1 MAVSQTTNMQI
12 DIDLLGAF
20 EVRLDGRALAADTWK
35 LRHPRQ
41 LLQMLALQPGRRM
54 RRDQVCEYLWP
65 DASLEAADNRLHHSI
80 HVLRNALARAG
91 VPKGSPLLTL
101 QTDDVLLNPALRFV
115 IDVARFDKLVE
126 EARTQ
131 PLRPQLSAHLATA
144 IALYRGE
151 VLAGSPHQDWL
162 GPHRDQCRLEFIWLL
177 DRRAALH
184 REAGEIGQAIVVYQ
198 RLIETEPDNEG
209 AHRALMELFDLSG
222 HPERALHQFA
232 ACKHVLQRELDAE
245 PSPLTQAVHD
255 RIVAAAKRGRT
266 PDALAVMAP
275 IASGPRRYRA
285 PPHAIPL
292 IGRETALAELTH
304 CIVSDHA
311 RLITVIGPAG
321 LGKTRLAQTL
331 LDQCQQHFDDGAV
344 AVPLTALASG
354 EQLVGHLVDVL
365 AVPNSTDTML
375 TRLCQHLSRRR
386 VLLLLDRFEHIAD
399 AANVLPMLL
408 AAAPSLVVVVTS
420 QVALHCAG
428 EFVHVLPSLLATP
441 SAAVQLFCSVVLV
454 RGGVIDQ
461 PADLAIVQTI
471 CERLGGNPLA
481 IELAAGQWH
490 VMSLPQILSELDRP
504 LDMLTNPARDAEGPQ
519 RSVRDA
525 VAWSFGL
532 LHADAKALLRMLA
545 VFESHFSA
553 DDATRAL
560 APFMSAKRLHFHFA
574 VLVERHLI
582 AISGD
587 RVVLDATPRY
597 LLLDSIKQFAGEQLA
612 IANQGA
618 QVRQA
623 HAVHFAEEA
632 RLLFEMVRA
641 GRNRDAILAFRHRH
655 PDLQAAGAWRSQNGE
670 PIHRLVLAY
679 HHSALAQLSGM
690 ADEAIAVLGAVVES
704 HFQATPEE
712 RKLSAWCA
720 YRLARAYAWQ
730 TNRKPAVHAVRAA
743 RAFARDC
750 GDALLEDKILM
761 QRAVERVHQGRHRAA
776 LLHLDRLIEKHA
788 AADDTHRLVSTY
800 CLRSSIHNIIGN
812 PRAAVASGLAARDRA
827 LLSGSPQLLGFAL
840 GKLAEATVRAG
851 DADGAQ
857 AYLREGRLVPENAFS
872 VLRLMHMRILESGV
886 DFECLEFEAARQRLR
901 ATLFNV
907 HGPDRLG
914 QKLFIQ
920 LLLDWIAVELGEVD
934 KVTALDRVDLRLLP
948 RSADLTDLIMRLA
961 CHRIRLFGLR
971 KQWRKVL
978 ESFLQMVSMLQRSPN
993 SVWRAALYE
1002 ACAQALM
1009 QRGDS
1014 YTARAL
1020 LAHSRSALAAAGAE
1034 PTPRQT
1040 RSWQALEATIARG
1053 ADCGAVLATA
1063 PTAWRVEDPKSIIQ
1077 LQNCMAEAFGD
1088 DLAFVTE
1095 QRPVALAY

>member
-1 MAVSQTTNMQI
+1 MQI

-20 EVRLDGRALAADTWK
+20 EVRVDGRALAAGTWK

-41 LLQMLALQPGRRM
+41 LLQMLALQPGHRM
-54 RRDQVCEYLWP
+54 RRDQVCEHLWP
-65 DASLEAADNRLHHSI
+65 GASMDAADNRLHHTI
-80 HVLRNALARAG
+80 HVLRNTLARAG
-91 VPKGSPLLTL
+91 LPKALPLVTL
-101 QTDDVLLNPALRFV
+101 QTDAVSLSPALQFV
-115 IDVARFDKLVE
+115 VDVGRFDSLVE

-131 PLRPQLSAHLATA
+131 PRHPQLSEQLATA
-144 IALYRGE
+144 IGLYRGE
-151 VLAGSPHQDWL
+151 VLAGSPHQDWI

-184 REAGEIGQAIVVYQ
+184 REAGEVGQAIMVYQ
-198 RLIETEPDNEG
+198 RLVETEPDNEG
-209 AHRALMELFDLSG
+209 AHRALMELFDVSG
-222 HPERALHQFA
+222 HPERALHQYA

-255 RIVAAAKRGRT
+255 RIVAAAKRGRA
-266 PDALAVMAP
+266 PDAGAVIAP
-275 IASGPRRYRA
+275 VASGPRLYRA

-292 IGRETALAELTH
+292 IGREAGLTELTH
-304 CIVSDHA
+304 CIVSGHA

-321 LGKTRLAQTL
+321 LGKTRFAQTL
-331 LDQCQQHFDDGAV
+331 LDRCQRHFDDGAV
-344 AVPLTALASG
+344 AVHLTALGSA
-354 EQLVGHLVDVL
+354 EQLVGHLADVL
-365 AVPNSTDTML
+365 GVPNSTETTL
-375 TRLCQHLSRRR
+375 TRLCRHLGRRR
-386 VLLLLDRFEHIAD
+386 LLLLLDRFEHIAD
-399 AANVLPMLL
+399 AAHVLPTLL

-420 QVALHCAG
+420 QVALRCAG
-428 EFVHVLPSLLATP
+428 ECVHVLPSLLADP

-454 RGGVIDQ
+454 RGGVIDR
-461 PADLAIVQTI
+461 PADLAMVQTI
-471 CERLGGNPLA
+471 CERLDGNPLA

-504 LDMLTNPARDAEGPQ
+504 LDMLTNPARDAESPQ

-532 LHADAKALLRMLA
+532 LSADTQALLRMLA
-545 VFESHFSA
+545 VFESRFSA
-553 DDATRAL
+553 DDAARAL
-560 APFMSAKRLHFHFA
+560 ASFMSVQQLRHHFE

-582 AISGD
+582 SLCGD
-587 RVVLDATPRY
+587 QAVFDDVPRY
-597 LLLDSIKQFAGEQLA
+597 LLHDSIKQFAGEKLA
-612 IANQGA
+612 AANQGDR
-618 QVRQA
+618 VRQA
-623 HAVHFAEEA
+623 HAMHFAEEA
-632 RLLFEMVRA
+632 RLLFEMLRA
-641 GRNRDAILAFRHRH
+641 GRNRDAIIAFRHRH
-655 PDLQAAGAWRSQNGE
+655 ADLKAAGAWRAQNGE
-670 PIHRLVLAY
+670 PIERLVLAY

-690 ADEAIAVLGAVVES
+690 ADEAIAALGAVVEK
-704 HFQATPEE
+704 HFDATPEE

-730 TNRKPAVHAVRAA
+730 TNRKPAARAVRAA

-776 LLHLDRLIEKHA
+776 LLHLDRLIEKYIV
-788 AADDTHRLVSTY
+788 ADDVQRLVSIH
-800 CLRSSIHNIIGN
+800 CLRSSIHTIMGN
-812 PRAAVASGLAARDRA
+812 PLAAVASGLAARDQA
-827 LLSGSPQLLGFAL
+827 LRSGSPQLLGFAV

-857 AYLREGRLVPENAFS
+857 AYLRECRLIPENAFS
-872 VLRLMHMRILESGV
+872 VLRLMHLRILDSGV
-886 DFECLEFEAARQRLR
+886 DFECLEFEAARQRLH

-907 HGPDRLG
+907 HGPDRLD
-914 QKLFIQ
+914 QRMFIQ

-961 CHRIRLFGLR
+961 CYRIRLFGLR

-978 ESFLQMVSMLQRSPN
+978 DAFLQVISMLHRSLN
-993 SVWRAALYE
+993 SVWRSALYE

-1009 QRGDS
+1009 QRGDP
-1014 YTARAL
+1014 YTARVL

-1040 RSWQALEATIARG
+1040 RSWQALEATIVRG
-1053 ADCGAVLATA
+1053 ADCGAVLAAA
-1063 PTAWRVEDPKSIIQ
+1063 PTAWRVEDLQSIIQ
-1077 LQNCMAEAFGD
+1077 LQDCMAEAFGD